1 MPSSAIHRTLAFV
14 RSRLFSLDG
23 GRRGHHRIPLNMV
36 VGIRRRVFVDRFM
49 FVEHVYIILLLQDFG
64 HRTDPWMITRA

>member
-1 MPSSAIHRTLAFV
+1 MPSSAIHQTLAFV

-36 VGIRRRVFVDRFM
+36 VGIRRRVVDLYLV
-49 FVEHVYIILLLQDFG
+49 VEPGEDFG